1 MRART
6 NRLKPRSRVT
16 VITSSADR
24 RPTPSDGPHGRRDGT
39 GPRGPLP
46 LPPLRVPAGAAPWR
60 FGANR
65 RRSPLC
71 RGLAGQSTPRPFPRP
86 PPSQLHGSPV
96 TSQPHGAGAVVGAAA
111 AYAHPLRR
119 VTARGAALAFWELMP
134 GGKPVSSVE
143 EVKRRAQSRFAAAA
157 EHYVTDRIHVAG
169 DELDRMVELAR
180 LTGEERVLDVA
191 TGGGHTALAFA
202 PHAREV
208 IALDL
213 TRAMLDAA
221 ARHVA
226 ERGAANVS
234 FHLGDAEHMPFA
246 DGEFD
251 VVTARFAP
259 HHFPQPER
267 FVAESARVLRPGGR
281 LVIFDN
287 MVPEDDELDAFMN
300 RFEVWR
306 DPSHFRAHR
315 PSQWVAL

>member
-1 MRART
+1 MR
-6 NRLKPRSRVT
+6 
-16 VITSSADR
+16 
-24 RPTPSDGPHGRRDGT
+24 
-39 GPRGPLP
+39 
-46 LPPLRVPAGAAPWR
+46 
-60 FGANR
+60 
-65 RRSPLC
+65 
-71 RGLAGQSTPRPFPRP
+71 
-86 PPSQLHGSPV
+86 
-96 TSQPHGAGAVVGAAA
+96 
-111 AYAHPLRR
+111 
-119 VTARGAALAFWELMP
+119 

-157 EHYVTDRIHVAG
+157 EHYVTDRIHAEG

-202 PHAREV
+202 PHAAEV
-208 IALDL
+208 VALDL

-221 ARHVA
+221 GRHVA
-226 ERGAANVS
+226 ERGAGNVS
-234 FHLGDAEHMPFA
+234 FHLGDAEHMPFG

-251 VVTARFAP
+251 VVAARYAP

-267 FVAESARVLRPGGR
+267 FVAEAGRVLRPGGR
-281 LVIFDN
+281 LVVFDN

-315 PSQWVAL
+315 SSEWVALMEAASFTVEAADPLVRKRYVFADWTAKQSMPADERDALGRWMVAAPARCREFFAVTEEAGHVAWLEATFGFIAASR